1 MICIS
6 IAQPSRTLALA
17 DMLNAAQMGAD
28 LLEVRLDC
36 FEKAPHLS
44 ELTDAKRKPLL
55 LSCPRPQDGGTWQG
69 SEEERQMLLRQAI
82 LSKADYVEI
91 ELDIADQI
99 RPFPPCRRV
108 ISYTNLKETPD
119 DIADIYAEMQT
130 RQPDIIKLTCRA
142 RTPEEA
148 WPLVQILAK
157 PPVPTVVVGLGRPGV
172 MLAVLG
178 RKIGAPWTT
187 AALERGA
194 EAYPGQP
201 TVRDLEEIYHYRDI
215 GKATRF
221 VGVTG
226 LGEREFLTT
235 GVMNAA
241 FAQLGI
247 PHRVLPMQVG
257 NLKLFR
263 KIADVVKVQGVT
275 LEEEFYERAHEA
287 AFLDETAK
295 FPVQAA
301 DLLLPDTE
309 HGWRGSNVLRRAAVS
324 ALEATMRER
333 EPGGATSL
341 QGKMVLF
348 AGAWPP
354 TRMLAPGLKERGA
367 SLIFASK
374 DRSAAQR
381 MAQIFGG
388 RQIAWEAIYSTHHDV
403 LVVGR
408 DGAPAEGAEVEEEEL
423 PIHPGYLRAGMTI
436 LDLTSMPRSS
446 RFVGEARVRGCGVV
460 DPGDL
465 LIEQVREHVRRI
477 TGEECPADGL
487 RQNLAGWLG
496 EEGEK
501 ET

>member
-6 IAQPSRTLALA
+6 IAQASRTLALA

-55 LSCPRPQDGGTWQG
+55 FSCRRPQDGGVWQG

-108 ISYTNLKETPD
+108 ISYTNLKETPAD
-119 DIADIYAEMQT
+119 VADIYAEMQ
-130 RQPDIIKLTCRA
+130 RKQPDIIKLTCRA

-157 PPVPTVVVGLGRPGV
+157 APVPTVVVGLGRPGV
-172 MLAVLG
+172 MLAILG

-187 AALERGA
+187 ASLERGA

-201 TVRDLEEIYHYRDI
+201 TVRDLEDVYHYRDI
-215 GKATRF
+215 GKTTRF

-235 GVMNAA
+235 GLMNAA
-241 FAQLGI
+241 FAQLVL

-263 KIADVVKVQGVT
+263 KVADVVKLQGVT
-275 LEEEFYERAHEA
+275 LEEELYEKAHEA

-295 FPVQAA
+295 FPMQAA
-301 DLLLPDTE
+301 DLLLPDAE
-309 HGWRGSNVLRRAAVS
+309 HGWRGSNALRHAAVS
-324 ALEATMRER
+324 ALEATLRER
-333 EPGGATSL
+333 EPDGMGSL
-341 QGKMVLF
+341 HGKMVLF

-354 TRMLAPGLKERGA
+354 ARMLAPGLKERGT

-374 DRSAAQR
+374 DRAAAQR
-381 MAQIFGG
+381 LAQIFGG

-408 DGAPAEGAEVEEEEL
+408 DGAPAEGTEVQEEEL

-436 LDLTSMPRSS
+436 LDLTSVPQQS
-446 RFVGEARVRGCGVV
+446 RFLGEARQRGCGVV
-460 DPGDL
+460 EPARL
-465 LIEQVREHVRRI
+465 LVEQVREHVRRVAEQEV
-477 TGEECPADGL
+477 GAEALQEK
-487 RQNLAGWLG
+487 LAGWLG
-496 EEGEK
+496 EEEVG
-501 ET
+501 T